1 MDLKKKIQ
9 QHGQTLTSVADKMG
23 VTLAAVS
30 KLCSN
35 DNPNYASLQK
45 LANALGISVSKLVAE
60 EEEEATTT
68 VICPKCGTK
77 LQVEVKTIKDE

>member
-23 VTLAAVS
+23 ITLAAVS
-30 KLCSN
+30 KLCRN

-45 LANALGISVSKLVAE
+45 LANALGITVSQLVAE
-60 EEEEATTT
+60 EKEEATTT

-77 LQVEVKTIKDE
+77 LQVEVKTVKE